1 MSSVTNMSYMFYGAS
16 SFNQDV
22 SEWDVS
28 NVTHMSYMFYGASSF
43 NQDVSEWDVSNVTNM
58 SYMFYGASSFYQ
70 NVSGWNV
77 YNAFHMEEMF
87 VLTEALYPALQRCYG
102 VSSFFEGDYLKMS
115 GEDRHRAFAPLFS
128 WHRRQAF
135 AVFLANQGYLLGSHV
150 DRWGDGGQQQMQK
163 QNCDVLFDVE
173 DLYHE
178 VCKYL

>member
-1 MSSVTNMSYMFYGAS
+1 M
-16 SFNQDV
+16 
-22 SEWDVS
+22 
-28 NVTHMSYMFYGASSF
+28 
-43 NQDVSEWDVSNVTNM
+43 
-58 SYMFYGASSFYQ
+58 
-70 NVSGWNV
+70 SGWNV
-77 YNAFHMEEMF
+77 RNASDMEEMF
-87 VLTEALYPALQRCYG
+87 YLTEALYPALRRCYG

-115 GEDRHRAFAPLFS
+115 GEDRCRAFAPLFS

-173 DLYHE
+173 DLYRE